1 MPNEYENLAKVLMAS
16 PQGAKIV
23 KSLDKLNAIVNTD
36 SGRQLIGMLASE
48 GGDAIKNAAAA
59 AANGDQDQARV
70 LLLHVIAEPGR
81 RPAGGQDHRSDRQ
94 LIRPG

>member
-48 GGDAIKNAAAA
+48 GGAAIKNAAAA

-70 LLLHVIAEPGR
+70 LLSTLLQSPEGAQLAAKIIEVIGN
-81 RPAGGQDHRSDRQ
+81 
-94 LIRPG
+94 

>member
-59 AANGDQDQARV
+59 AANGGQGQAR
-70 LLLHVIAEPGR
+70 LLLSTLLQSPEGAQLAAKIIEVIGN
-81 RPAGGQDHRSDRQ
+81 
-94 LIRPG
+94 

>member
-1 MPNEYENLAKVLMAS
+1 MGGDHAQRIRKPCKSADGQ

-70 LLLHVIAEPGR
+70 LLSTLLQSPEGAQLAAKIIEVIGN
-81 RPAGGQDHRSDRQ
+81 
-94 LIRPG
+94 

>member
-23 KSLDKLNAIVNTD
+23 KSLDKLNAIANTD

-70 LLLHVIAEPGR
+70 LLSTLLQSPEGAQLAAKIIEVIGN
-81 RPAGGQDHRSDRQ
+81 
-94 LIRPG
+94 

>member
-70 LLLHVIAEPGR
+70 LLSTLLQSPEGAQLAAKIIEVI
-81 RPAGGQDHRSDRQ
+81 DN
-94 LIRPG
+94 

>member
-1 MPNEYENLAKVLMAS
+1 MQNDYENLAKVLMAS

-23 KSLDKLNAIVNTD
+23 KSLDKLNSVVNTEN
-36 SGRQLIGMLASE
+36 GRQLIAMLASD

-70 LLLHVIAEPGR
+70 LLSTLLSSPEGAQLAAKIIEVVGR
-81 RPAGGQDHRSDRQ
+81 
-94 LIRPG
+94 

>member
-36 SGRQLIGMLASE
+36 SDRQLIGMLASE

-70 LLLHVIAEPGR
+70 LLSTLLQSPEGAQLAAKIIEVIGN
-81 RPAGGQDHRSDRQ
+81 
-94 LIRPG
+94 

>member
-23 KSLDKLNAIVNTD
+23 KSLDKLSAIVNTD

-70 LLLHVIAEPGR
+70 LLSTLLQSPEGAQLAAKIIEVIGN
-81 RPAGGQDHRSDRQ
+81 
-94 LIRPG
+94 

>member
-23 KSLDKLNAIVNTD
+23 KSLDKLNAIVNPDT
-36 SGRQLIGMLASE
+36 GRQLIGMLASE

-70 LLLHVIAEPGR
+70 LLSTLLQSPEGAQLAAKIIEVIGN
-81 RPAGGQDHRSDRQ
+81 
-94 LIRPG
+94 

>member
-48 GGDAIKNAAAA
+48 GGGAIKNAAAA

-70 LLLHVIAEPGR
+70 LLSTLLQSPEGAQLAAKIIEVIGN
-81 RPAGGQDHRSDRQ
+81 
-94 LIRPG
+94 

>member
-36 SGRQLIGMLASE
+36 NGRQLIGMLASE

-70 LLLHVIAEPGR
+70 LLSTLLQSPEGAQLAAKIIEVIGN
-81 RPAGGQDHRSDRQ
+81 
-94 LIRPG
+94 

>member
-23 KSLDKLNAIVNTD
+23 KRLDKLNAIVNTD

-70 LLLHVIAEPGR
+70 LLSTLLQSPEGAQLAAKIIEVIGN
-81 RPAGGQDHRSDRQ
+81 
-94 LIRPG
+94 

>member
-59 AANGDQDQARV
+59 AANGDQDKARV
-70 LLLHVIAEPGR
+70 LLSTLLQSPEGAQLAAKIIEVIGN
-81 RPAGGQDHRSDRQ
+81 
-94 LIRPG
+94 

>member
-70 LLLHVIAEPGR
+70 LLSTLLQSPEGAQLAAKIIEVIGN
-81 RPAGGQDHRSDRQ
+81 
-94 LIRPG
+94 

>member
-36 SGRQLIGMLASE
+36 GGRQLIGMLASE

-59 AANGDQDQARV
+59 AANGDPDQARV
-70 LLLHVIAEPGR
+70 LLSTLLQSPEGAQLAAKIIEVIGN
-81 RPAGGQDHRSDRQ
+81 
-94 LIRPG
+94 

>member
-70 LLLHVIAEPGR
+70 LLSTLLHSPEGAQLAAKIIEVIGN
-81 RPAGGQDHRSDRQ
+81 
-94 LIRPG
+94 